1 MILTDCTRFTVLYHI
16 KNGSKKIFIQ
26 YINHQFHH
34 HIFVFLKRMGMI
46 TPSDKLN
53 RKFFCFFVFFLFFF
67 LLSYFPCPFCITVW
81 SKAFSFSCIVRRPV
95 SQSICFY
102 LFVLFCSHL
111 HRVLFVMSLAHYT
124 FPCIDLVTKLNMFK
138 F

>member
-1 MILTDCTRFTVLYHI
+1 MLYHI
-16 KNGSKKIFIQ
+16 KNESKKIFIQ

-53 RKFFCFFVFFLFFF
+53 GKVFWGVWFF

-95 SQSICFY
+95 SQSICFN

-111 HRVLFVMSLAHYT
+111 HKVLFVMSLAHYT